1 MGRKRSL
8 GIYARFEKTWST
20 DYNSFV
26 SLIQGQGTGSAGKS
40 LGTDVVRP
48 TWIDLTSPSQ
58 VGLLQTPK
66 FPQPFALPLECLWIF
81 NLTEISAT
89 RRNFLHLYF
98 TQVIILLISLS
109 FCKSKTFWFS
119 PNNFE
124 HAEEVFMD
132 FHSKG
137 RESNLDQ
144 ISST

>member
-98 TQVIILLISLS
+98 TQVMFCFLLA
-109 FCKSKTFWFS
+109 T
-119 PNNFE
+119 
-124 HAEEVFMD
+124 
-132 FHSKG
+132 G
-137 RESNLDQ
+137 
-144 ISST
+144 